1 MTKHFHNDQNSQEK
15 YQEIL
20 NTIIP
25 NFANEIVAFQTT
37 FGKQMDQGI
46 NIKPMLVAFDA
57 NNRKHIVSFI
67 RDYDESNQDD
77 FYAAVSELLF
87 IIPALRAKAFILVID
102 RNSNKYFDTEK
113 VYPFSYSNSV
123 VAFVVN
129 DEIAIA
135 TEIEYNY
142 VNNKVQWTDNL
153 TYFQIVDIK
162 DIFVE
167 MMFVYSHVDEPP
179 FSYPEMLEFL
189 SKNGVYPMIVDEL
202 SDANEVY
209 MMKKG
214 VYTT

>member
-46 NIKPMLVAFDA
+46 NIKPMLVAFDT

>member
-1 MTKHFHNDQNSQEK
+1 MTKHFHNDEKSQEK
-15 YQEIL
+15 YAEIL
-20 NTIIP
+20 NNLIP

-37 FGKQMDQGI
+37 FAKQIEQGI
-46 NIKPMLVAFDA
+46 NLKPMLVAFDS

-67 RDYDESNQDD
+67 RDYDHNNQED

-87 IIPALRAKAFILVID
+87 IVPALKSKVFILVID

-113 VYPFSYSNSV
+113 VYPFSYTNSV

-129 DEIAIA
+129 EEIAIA
-135 TEIEYNY
+135 TEVEYNY
-142 VNNKVQWTDNL
+142 IDNKVQWTDNL

-167 MMFVYSHVDEPP
+167 MMFVYSHVDESP
-179 FSYPEMLEFL
+179 FSYPEILNFL

>member
-46 NIKPMLVAFDA
+46 NIKPMLIAFDT

-87 IIPALRAKAFILVID
+87 IVPALRAKAFILVID